1 MLKVGG
7 TGRLGAVAG
16 LFALAVFALDVWLP
30 LGVAIPSLYLGVVL
44 LGLWAP
50 RRRFVV
56 AAAAV
61 CGGLTILAPFVSMGG
76 RSPAWIEALNRPL
89 MLVPLLLGALLVVGY
104 KTVGRRLA
112 EQEAKA
118 AEERRRAEAARWR
131 QESLARVGE
140 MAAVVAHEVRNPLAG
155 IKGVLQ
161 VVGQRLSPESGERR
175 ALQEATLRLDAL
187 QSLTEE
193 LLLFARPRPPQAV
206 PMGLLALARETAGLL
221 RSDPALA
228 RLSIDVRGD
237 PGELRGD
244 VQQLRTVI
252 VNLLRNAA
260 EAAGGKGRVAVD
272 VRDHEGAVELS
283 VEDDGP
289 GVPDEQRE
297 KVFEPFFTTR
307 ARGTG
312 LGLAIVRRVVE
323 AHGGTVTVEDPPGG
337 GARFRLRVPR
347 TPSPPPHALHTE
359 EGRRNP

>member
-175 ALQEATLRLDAL
+175 ALRTRPSPDSRSTSAAIPGSCEATSSSCA
-187 QSLTEE
+187 
-193 LLLFARPRPPQAV
+193 P
-206 PMGLLALARETAGLL
+206 
-221 RSDPALA
+221 
-228 RLSIDVRGD
+228 
-237 PGELRGD
+237 
-244 VQQLRTVI
+244 
-252 VNLLRNAA
+252 
-260 EAAGGKGRVAVD
+260 
-272 VRDHEGAVELS
+272 
-283 VEDDGP
+283 
-289 GVPDEQRE
+289 
-297 KVFEPFFTTR
+297 
-307 ARGTG
+307 
-312 LGLAIVRRVVE
+312 
-323 AHGGTVTVEDPPGG
+323 
-337 GARFRLRVPR
+337 
-347 TPSPPPHALHTE
+347 
-359 EGRRNP
+359 